1 MQQFCAAIG
10 RPELAARGL
19 SPKPEE
25 QRALKREIEMEFEK
39 RDFAEWQAVFAALDA
54 CVEPLLPLSEALE
67 HPQLQARGLVA
78 RVPLADGGSQ
88 AQMACPIKFSAGLPA
103 PPHRRGARRRHRGG
117 ARRPGLLRR
126 TDRRAEGGRGHRLNH
141 SRSTS
146 PVNTRVALQRRQ

>member
-1 MQQFCAAIG
+1 
-10 RPELAARGL
+10 
-19 SPKPEE
+19 E
-25 QRALKREIEMEFEK
+25 QRALKRGIEMEFEK

-103 PPHRRGARRRHRGG
+103 PRHIGAALG
-117 ARRPGLLRR
+117 ADTVAVLEGLGYS
-126 TDRRAEGGRGHRLNH
+126 AERIAELKAAG
-141 SRSTS
+141 
-146 PVNTRVALQRRQ
+146 AIA